1 MSRPERRRRSAKPC
15 SSRQQKR
22 NRREKLSCNRR
33 RKKRTRPKLSKTKR
47 NKFRSSDRFNY
58 SPRTQFHL
66 QRQPFRGLLLLCAKT
81 RRVASRPSAGSFAI
95 KSETEQPHG

>member
-1 MSRPERRRRSAKPC
+1 MPC

-66 QRQPFRGLLLLCAKT
+66 QRQSFRGLPFAFVRKT
-81 RRVASRPSAGSFAI
+81 RRVAHSSRPSAGSFAI
-95 KSETEQPHG
+95 SLRLSILMVH